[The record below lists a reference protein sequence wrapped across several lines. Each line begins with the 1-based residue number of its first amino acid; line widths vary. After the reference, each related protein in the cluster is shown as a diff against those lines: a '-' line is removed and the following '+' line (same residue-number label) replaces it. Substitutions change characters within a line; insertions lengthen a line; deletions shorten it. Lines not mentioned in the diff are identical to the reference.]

1 MMLITLLREELE
13 TERKL
18 IIYWNDTVIARGK
31 AKELYNHMNGGLYCQ
46 SVTKYEKLIIVEIM
60 WRKENNENCR
70 KHIKRI
76 TK

>member
-31 AKELYNHMNGGLYCQ
+31 AKELYNNMNGGLYCQ
-46 SVTKYEKLIIVEIM
+46 SVTKYEKLVIVEIDV
-60 WRKENNENCR
+60 EE
-70 KHIKRI
+70 RI
-76 TK
+76 